1 VTGRSWILGRR
12 NCEGMREGP
21 TAEEAASA
29 EAFFTA
35 MRPAVRDLG

>member
-1 VTGRSWILGRR
+1 MMAI
-12 NCEGMREGP
+12 P

-35 MRPAVRDLG
+35 MRPAVRDLS